1 MAIQEFYLD
10 LSPVDLPETASS
22 LIAEADRRIDEFFET
37 ERNKRY
43 PRFIPSDSRLHY
55 IALDYITRNDLTLG
69 PVYCEWGSG
78 FGVGTCL
85 ASLLGYDAW
94 GIEIEPELVEISLSL
109 SDHRGIPIEIVCGD
123 YIPEGF
129 GSYEGVG
136 GEVLL
141 EPDSFAGTDS
151 DLGIPAYDG
160 MDIPL
165 DEVDLFYVYP
175 WPGQQ
180 EFMIRMF
187 DAVAGEGA
195 ILLINLENGEIGGYR
210 RVFEE

>member
-10 LSPVDLPETASS
+10 LSPVELPKAASS
-22 LIAEADRRIDEFFET
+22 LIEEADRRIDEFFET

-43 PRFIPSDSRLHY
+43 PRFIPSDSKLHY
-55 IALDYITRNDLTLG
+55 TALDYITRNNLAMG

-85 ASLLGYDAW
+85 ASLLGYEAY
-94 GIEIEPELVEISLSL
+94 GVEIESELVEISLKL
-109 SDHRGIPIEIVCGD
+109 SADLDIPIEIICGD
-123 YIPEGF
+123 YIPDGF
-129 GSYEGVG
+129 DSYEGIG

-141 EPDSFAGTDS
+141 EPDGFAGSETGEVIACYED
-151 DLGIPAYDG
+151 

-180 EFMIRMF
+180 EFMIKMF
-187 DAVAGEGA
+187 DALAGEGA